1 MNAAKLVVALTW
13 FGVVAQQAAGELI
26 PCWPGECNVQSH
38 QEMALTAYAEVDPK
52 LDVVVVGRIVGV
64 RTPYS
69 SDKPGATEPRRL
81 SVDVVVERSLAGCL
95 LSGDRLALSAY
106 GYGGWHW
113 QERSAEEMAPV
124 LDIAEANME
133 LEREAD
139 ERDDRHFLMNE
150 VPKHLERNRERLI
163 ALGVAQQ
170 LPFVVLMVYDNDLPS
185 LRRHT
190 DVVAVPG
197 QSYLIFT
204 PSSGETSPYMR
215 RRTTS
220 ELMFDIYPASFAEY
234 LPPPVRPDT
243 CDEEAGE

>member
-1 MNAAKLVVALTW
+1 MKTMTLIAALVWLGATIPE
-13 FGVVAQQAAGELI
+13 AAGGLI

-64 RTPYS
+64 RSFYGS
-69 SDKPGATEPRRL
+69 GEPGATEPRRL

-113 QERSAEEMAPV
+113 QERSAEDMVPV

-139 ERDDRHFLMNE
+139 ERDDRHFLVHE

-163 ALGVAQQ
+163 ALGMAQQ
-170 LPFVVLMVYDNDLPS
+170 LPFVVLMVDDNDMPS

-204 PSSGETSPYMR
+204 PSTGETSPYMP

-234 LPPPVRPDT
+234 LPPPVRPDS
-243 CDEEAGE
+243 CDEAGE